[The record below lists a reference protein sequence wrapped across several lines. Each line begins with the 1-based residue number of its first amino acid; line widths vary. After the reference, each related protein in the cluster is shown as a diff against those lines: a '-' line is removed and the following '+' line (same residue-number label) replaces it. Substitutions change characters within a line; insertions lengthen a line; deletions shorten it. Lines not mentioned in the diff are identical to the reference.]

1 MTKSRSCRMST
12 ASPRLVPNWIWD
24 SIRLGWVLTILPL
37 VLVAGCAITV
47 DQPASGLRGIILS
60 GPTCPVVGP
69 DTGDECDDQPYAG
82 TVIVQTVDGS
92 LELTRFS
99 ANASGVFEIALNPGM
114 YLLVPQPG
122 ENGFP
127 LAEEQVVQVHPDAF
141 TDVTILYDTGI
152 R

>member
-1 MTKSRSCRMST
+1 MST
-12 ASPRLVPNWIWD
+12 NIPKIP
-24 SIRLGWVLTILPL
+24 LGWILGVARCGRFIVTL
-37 VLVAGCAITV
+37 SAFLVAGCALLG
-47 DQPASGLRGIILS
+47 DQPTSGIRGSMSS

-69 DTGDECDDQPYAG
+69 DTGDECDDQPFAG
-82 TVIVQTVDGS
+82 TVIVRTADGGR
-92 LELTRFS
+92 EVARFT
-99 ANASGVFEIALNPGM
+99 ADENGIFKITLNPGT

-127 LAEEQVVQVHPDAF
+127 FAEDQVVQVSSDAF

>member
-1 MTKSRSCRMST
+1 MSVVSQKISQNAILGAARCVRLL
-12 ASPRLVPNWIWD
+12 ASL
-24 SIRLGWVLTILPL
+24 SAFLL
-37 VLVAGCAITV
+37 AGCTLIV
-47 DQPASGLRGIILS
+47 DQPTSGIRGTMFS

-69 DTGDECDDQPYAG
+69 DTGDECDVKPFAG
-82 TVIVQTVDGS
+82 TVIVRTEDGS
-92 LELTRFS
+92 REVARFT
-99 ANASGVFEIALNPGM
+99 ADESGVFEIALSPGM

-127 LAEEQVVQVHPDAF
+127 FAIDQMVQVHPDAF